1 MTAALTTIRWNK
13 GGDAAVLE
21 ADDDRVTVR
30 STIPSAPGS
39 RLEGTLP
46 SGSVLRLKVA
56 QCKADSGAFRITG
69 KLLDATRA
77 ARDEVAALRT
87 PADAPPEPPSQ

>member
-1 MTAALTTIRWNK
+1 MSIRWNK
-13 GGDAAVLE
+13 GGEASVVM

-39 RLEGTLP
+39 RLEGVLP
-46 SGSVLRLKVA
+46 SGGALRLKVA
-56 QCKADSGAFRITG
+56 RCKAEEGAFRIEG

-77 ARDEVAALRT
+77 TRDEVAGLAPR
-87 PADAPPEPPSQ
+87 DAPEG

>member
-1 MTAALTTIRWNK
+1 MIRWTK
-13 GGDAAVLE
+13 GGEAAVIE

-39 RLEGTLP
+39 RIEGLLP
-46 SGSVLRLKVA
+46 SGGPFRLKVA
-56 QCKADSGAFRITG
+56 RCRAEGGGFRIEG

-77 ARDEVAALRT
+77 VRDEVAGLVAAVDPG
-87 PADAPPEPPSQ
+87 PAS